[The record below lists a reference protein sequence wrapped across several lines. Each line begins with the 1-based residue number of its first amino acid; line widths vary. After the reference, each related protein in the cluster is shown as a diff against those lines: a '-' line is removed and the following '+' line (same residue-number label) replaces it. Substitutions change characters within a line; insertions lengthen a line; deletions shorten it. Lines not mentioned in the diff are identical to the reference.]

1 MSHRVVHPEAQE
13 RQEFVESL
21 VRQLGVDAAALY
33 LVVPQGL
40 REAARHPRDNGFPG
54 EVARLAL
61 QRDSAVHVG
70 LASADPGLGEALARE
85 GLRAVT
91 GLPLPRGR
99 GVVAVGRRAPVP
111 LDGPTLRLLQA
122 RAEEISVRLE
132 LQELRSRL
140 EECEAELEARER
152 GGTPTEAP
160 PDPCVAS
167 LSRMARQLGHD
178 LRGPLANLRVALD
191 LLRGS
196 DPEDQERLLDRL
208 DAEIGHASSLIAD
221 RVHLTRALEPVMTA
235 TSLAAAARQA
245 AMELRRPSDVRL
257 ELALDGAPTVRG
269 DGELLARLLLLLAEN
284 AVEALTEGGVLRM
297 AAVATPEGA
306 ELRVEDSGP
315 GVPAELRERVLRPG
329 FTTRERGSGL
339 GLPICRR
346 IAEAHGGTLRLEAS
360 PLGGLAAVVDLPSR
374 QEIPAPREID
384 RAP

>member
-1 MSHRVVHPEAQE
+1 MSHRVVEPEAQE
-13 RQEFVESL
+13 RQEFLESL
-21 VRQLGVDAAALY
+21 VRQLGVDAAALH
-33 LVVPQGL
+33 LVTPKGL
-40 REAARHPRDNGFPG
+40 QEAARHPRDLAFPA
-54 EVARLAL
+54 EVARLAM
-61 QRDSAVHVG
+61 QRNGSVHLG
-70 LASADPGLGEALARE
+70 LASPEPGLAEALTRA
-85 GLRAVT
+85 GLRAVS
-91 GLPLPRGR
+91 GLPLPGGR
-99 GVVAVGRRAPVP
+99 GVLALGRRAPVP
-111 LDGPTLRLLQA
+111 LDGPTLRLLEA
-122 RAEEISVRLE
+122 RAGELSVRLE
-132 LQELRSRL
+132 LQEVRSRL
-140 EECEAELEARER
+140 EECEEELEARER
-152 GGTPTEAP
+152 GEAP
-160 PDPCVAS
+160 DGEPLDPCVAS

-208 DAEIGHASSLIAD
+208 DAEIGHASHLIAD
-221 RVHLTRALEPVMTA
+221 RVHLTRALEPLMAA

-284 AVEALTEGGVLRM
+284 AVEALTEGGVLRL
-297 AAVATPEGA
+297 AAVATPDGA

-315 GVPAELRERVLRPG
+315 GVPPELRERILRPG

-360 PLGGLAAVVDLPSR
+360 PLGGLAAVVHLPSR